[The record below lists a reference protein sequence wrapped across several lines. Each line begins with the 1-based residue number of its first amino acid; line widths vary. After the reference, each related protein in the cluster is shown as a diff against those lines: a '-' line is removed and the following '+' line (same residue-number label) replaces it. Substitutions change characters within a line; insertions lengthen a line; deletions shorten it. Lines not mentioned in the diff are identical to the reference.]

1 MKVQINSM
9 DNGSGLNSNL
19 EVWADYN
26 PQNKVFNKPFCIIDE
41 DDFLACFE
49 PNKQD
54 KVIDQMHAGII
65 IFDVPKDKLT
75 DNCKRLLN

>member
-19 EVWADYN
+19 EVWADCN
-26 PQNKVFNKPFCIIDE
+26 PQNKVFNKAFCIIDE
-41 DDFLACFE
+41 SDFLECFDE
-49 PNKQD
+49 AKAD
-54 KVIDQMHAGII
+54 KVFEQMQAGKI

-75 DNCKRLLN
+75 DKCKRILN

>member
-26 PQNKVFNKPFCIIDE
+26 PQNKVFNKPFCVIDE
-41 DDFLACFE
+41 DDFLACFDDAKA
-49 PNKQD
+49 NK
-54 KVIDQMHAGII
+54 VFEQMQGGKI
-65 IFDVPKDKLT
+65 IFDVPKDKLI